1 MNKNNKNIFHK
12 TLSANYNYCILQ
24 KLKPILKPIIIISM
38 KILAGLSHKK
48 LARYLAE
55 ELNCKYVKTYITTFD
70 DAETRV
76 EILEDMYKCDV
87 VIVQST
93 SRPANNHLMELLL
106 LVDTVKRAGA
116 SQVTAVIPYFGYSR
130 QDRSS
135 CSFTPVSSR
144 LVASMLEVAGV
155 NHVIT
160 VDLHSQQLEGFFKI
174 PLQNLDPISLFAPI
188 IETYNNSIIVSPD
201 VGGFVRVRDVNRL
214 FNMNIAVINKS
225 RDVKRYSRP
234 LAEFA
239 SAREFVGGSERRTA
253 AYSDVREDS
262 SLVPTHKLPAEVELC
277 KMSNDKCQISE
288 IIGNVS
294 GKHCILIDDIVDS
307 GETLC
312 KGAKL
317 LMEVGAL
324 SVNAFITHPVLSSMS
339 KENIQNSDIMNVL

>member
-1 MNKNNKNIFHK
+1 MNKNIFHK
-12 TLSANYNYCILQ
+12 TLSANYNYYILQ
-24 KLKPILKPIIIISM
+24 KLKPIIIISM

-55 ELNCKYVKTYITTFD
+55 ELNCEYVETYITAFD
-70 DAETRV
+70 DTETRV
-76 EILEDMYKCDV
+76 QILEDMHKCDV

-130 QDRSS
+130 QDRRS

-174 PLQNLDPISLFAPI
+174 PIQNLDPISLFAPI

-225 RDVKRYSRP
+225 REVKRS
-234 LAEFA
+234 
-239 SAREFVGGSERRTA
+239 T
-253 AYSDVREDS
+253 
-262 SLVPTHKLPAEVELC
+262 
-277 KMSNDKCQISE
+277 DKCQMSE

-294 GKHCILIDDIVDS
+294 GKHCVLIDDIVDS

-339 KENIQNSDIMNVL
+339 KENIQNSDIMNVYITDTIETTDLPSKFHVISVAPIIIAALQKSTKS

>member
-1 MNKNNKNIFHK
+1 MNKNIFHK
-12 TLSANYNYCILQ
+12 TLSANYNYYILQ
-24 KLKPILKPIIIISM
+24 KLKPIIIISM

-55 ELNCKYVKTYITTFD
+55 ELNCEYVETYITAFD
-70 DAETRV
+70 DTETRV
-76 EILEDMYKCDV
+76 EILEDIHKCDV

-130 QDRSS
+130 QDRRS

-174 PLQNLDPISLFAPI
+174 PIQNLDPISLFAPI

-225 RDVKRYSRP
+225 RETKRS
-234 LAEFA
+234 
-239 SAREFVGGSERRTA
+239 T
-253 AYSDVREDS
+253 
-262 SLVPTHKLPAEVELC
+262 
-277 KMSNDKCQISE
+277 DKCQMSE

-294 GKHCILIDDIVDS
+294 GKHCVLIDDIVDS

-339 KENIQNSDIMNVL
+339 KENIQNSDIMNVYITDTIETTDLPSKFHVISVAPIIIAALQKSTKS

>member
-1 MNKNNKNIFHK
+1 MNRNNKNIFHK

-24 KLKPILKPIIIISM
+24 KLKPIIIISM

-48 LARYLAE
+48 LARCLAE
-55 ELNCKYVKTYITTFD
+55 ELNCKYVETYITTFD

-76 EILEDMYKCDV
+76 EILEDMHKCDV

-130 QDRSS
+130 QDRRS

-144 LVASMLEVAGV
+144 LVANMLEVAGV
-155 NHVIT
+155 DHVIT

-174 PLQNLDPISLFAPI
+174 PVQNLDPISLFAPI

-225 RDVKRYSRP
+225 RDIKS
-234 LAEFA
+234 
-239 SAREFVGGSERRTA
+239 
-253 AYSDVREDS
+253 
-262 SLVPTHKLPAEVELC
+262 
-277 KMSNDKCQISE
+277 SNDKCQMSE

-324 SVNAFITHPVLSSMS
+324 SVNAFITHPVLSRMS
-339 KENIQNSDIMNVL
+339 KENIQNSDVMNVYITDTIETTDLPSKFHVISVAPIIIAALQKSVRL

>member
-1 MNKNNKNIFHK
+1 
-12 TLSANYNYCILQ
+12 
-24 KLKPILKPIIIISM
+24 M

-55 ELNCKYVKTYITTFD
+55 ELNCEYVETYITAFD
-70 DAETRV
+70 DTETRV
-76 EILEDMYKCDV
+76 EILEDIHKCDV

-130 QDRSS
+130 QDRRS

-174 PLQNLDPISLFAPI
+174 PIQNLDPISLFAPI

-225 RDVKRYSRP
+225 RETKRS
-234 LAEFA
+234 
-239 SAREFVGGSERRTA
+239 T
-253 AYSDVREDS
+253 
-262 SLVPTHKLPAEVELC
+262 
-277 KMSNDKCQISE
+277 DKCQMSE

-294 GKHCILIDDIVDS
+294 GKHCVLIDDIVDS

-339 KENIQNSDIMNVL
+339 KENIQNSDIMNVYITDTIETTDLPSKFHVISVAPIIIAALQKSTKS

>member
-1 MNKNNKNIFHK
+1 
-12 TLSANYNYCILQ
+12 
-24 KLKPILKPIIIISM
+24 M

-55 ELNCKYVKTYITTFD
+55 ELNCEYVETYITAFD
-70 DAETRV
+70 DTETRV
-76 EILEDMYKCDV
+76 QILEDMHKCDV

-160 VDLHSQQLEGFFKI
+160 VDLHSQQLEVFFKI
-174 PLQNLDPISLFAPI
+174 PIQNLDPISLFAPI

-225 RDVKRYSRP
+225 REAKRS
-234 LAEFA
+234 
-239 SAREFVGGSERRTA
+239 T
-253 AYSDVREDS
+253 
-262 SLVPTHKLPAEVELC
+262 
-277 KMSNDKCQISE
+277 DKCQMSE

-294 GKHCILIDDIVDS
+294 GKHCVLIDDIVDS

-339 KENIQNSDIMNVL
+339 KENIQNSDIMNVYITDTIETTDLPSKFHVISVAPIIIAALQKSTKS

>member
-1 MNKNNKNIFHK
+1 
-12 TLSANYNYCILQ
+12 
-24 KLKPILKPIIIISM
+24 M

-55 ELNCKYVKTYITTFD
+55 ELNCEYVETYITAFD
-70 DAETRV
+70 DTETRV
-76 EILEDMYKCDV
+76 QILEDMHKCDV

-135 CSFTPVSSR
+135 CSFTPVSSH

-174 PLQNLDPISLFAPI
+174 PVQNLDPISLFAPI

-201 VGGFVRVRDVNRL
+201 VGDFVRVRDVNRL

-225 RDVKRYSRP
+225 RDVKR
-234 LAEFA
+234 
-239 SAREFVGGSERRTA
+239 
-253 AYSDVREDS
+253 
-262 SLVPTHKLPAEVELC
+262 
-277 KMSNDKCQISE
+277 SNDKCQMSE

-294 GKHCILIDDIVDS
+294 SKHCILIDDIVD
-307 GETLC
+307 
-312 KGAKL
+312 
-317 LMEVGAL
+317 
-324 SVNAFITHPVLSSMS
+324 I
-339 KENIQNSDIMNVL
+339 

>member
-1 MNKNNKNIFHK
+1 
-12 TLSANYNYCILQ
+12 
-24 KLKPILKPIIIISM
+24 M

-48 LARYLAE
+48 LARCLAE
-55 ELNCKYVKTYITTFD
+55 ELNCKYVETYITTFD

-76 EILEDMYKCDV
+76 EILEDMHKCDV

-130 QDRSS
+130 QDRRS

-144 LVASMLEVAGV
+144 LVANMLEVAGV
-155 NHVIT
+155 DNVIT

-174 PLQNLDPISLFAPI
+174 PVQNLDPISLFAPI
-188 IETYNNSIIVSPD
+188 IKTYNNSIIVSPD

-225 RDVKRYSRP
+225 RDIKS
-234 LAEFA
+234 
-239 SAREFVGGSERRTA
+239 
-253 AYSDVREDS
+253 
-262 SLVPTHKLPAEVELC
+262 
-277 KMSNDKCQISE
+277 SNDKCQMSE

-324 SVNAFITHPVLSSMS
+324 SVNAFITHPVLSRMS
-339 KENIQNSDIMNVL
+339 KENIQNSDVMNVYITDTIETTDLPSKFHVISVAPIIIAALQKSVRL

>member
-1 MNKNNKNIFHK
+1 MSQQCYYSLIDDNLNKNNKNIFHK

-55 ELNCKYVKTYITTFD
+55 ELNCKYVETYITTFD
-70 DAETRV
+70 DTETRV
-76 EILEDMYKCDV
+76 EILEDMHKCDV

-130 QDRSS
+130 QDRRS

-174 PLQNLDPISLFAPI
+174 PVQNLDPISLFAPI

-225 RDVKRYSRP
+225 RDVKR
-234 LAEFA
+234 
-239 SAREFVGGSERRTA
+239 
-253 AYSDVREDS
+253 
-262 SLVPTHKLPAEVELC
+262 
-277 KMSNDKCQISE
+277 SNDKCQISE

-339 KENIQNSDIMNVL
+339 KENIQNSDIMNVYITDTIETTDLPSKFHVISVAPIIIAALQKSVKL

>member
-1 MNKNNKNIFHK
+1 MNRNIFYK

-24 KLKPILKPIIIISM
+24 KIKPILKPIIIISM

-55 ELNCKYVKTYITTFD
+55 ELNCQYVETYITAFD
-70 DAETRV
+70 DTETRV
-76 EILEDMYKCDV
+76 QILEDMHKCDV

-130 QDRSS
+130 QDRRS
-135 CSFTPVSSR
+135 CSFTLVSSR

-174 PLQNLDPISLFAPI
+174 PIQNLDPISLFAPI

-225 RDVKRYSRP
+225 REVKRS
-234 LAEFA
+234 
-239 SAREFVGGSERRTA
+239 T
-253 AYSDVREDS
+253 
-262 SLVPTHKLPAEVELC
+262 
-277 KMSNDKCQISE
+277 NKCQMSE

-294 GKHCILIDDIVDS
+294 GKHCVLIDDIVDS

-339 KENIQNSDIMNVL
+339 KENIQNSDIMNVYITDTIETTDLPSKFHVISVAPIIIAALQKSTKS

>member
-1 MNKNNKNIFHK
+1 MNKNIFHK
-12 TLSANYNYCILQ
+12 TLSANYNYYILQ
-24 KLKPILKPIIIISM
+24 KLKPIIIISM

-55 ELNCKYVKTYITTFD
+55 ELNCEYVETYITAFD
-70 DAETRV
+70 DTETRV
-76 EILEDMYKCDV
+76 QILEDMHKCDV
-87 VIVQST
+87 VIVQSN

-130 QDRSS
+130 QDRRS
-135 CSFTPVSSR
+135 CSFTPLSSR

-174 PLQNLDPISLFAPI
+174 PIQNLDPISLFAPI

-225 RDVKRYSRP
+225 RETKRS
-234 LAEFA
+234 
-239 SAREFVGGSERRTA
+239 T
-253 AYSDVREDS
+253 
-262 SLVPTHKLPAEVELC
+262 
-277 KMSNDKCQISE
+277 DKCQMSE

-294 GKHCILIDDIVDS
+294 GKHCVLIDDIVDS

-339 KENIQNSDIMNVL
+339 KENIQNSDIMNVYITDTIETTDLPSKFHVISVTPIIIAALQKSTKS

>member
-1 MNKNNKNIFHK
+1 MNRNNKNIFHK

-24 KLKPILKPIIIISM
+24 KLKPIIIISM

-48 LARYLAE
+48 LARCLAE
-55 ELNCKYVKTYITTFD
+55 ELNCKYVETYITTFD

-76 EILEDMYKCDV
+76 EILEDMHKCDV

-130 QDRSS
+130 QDRRS

-144 LVASMLEVAGV
+144 LVANMLEVAGV
-155 NHVIT
+155 DHVIT

-174 PLQNLDPISLFAPI
+174 PVQNLDPISLFAPI

-225 RDVKRYSRP
+225 RDIKRS
-234 LAEFA
+234 
-239 SAREFVGGSERRTA
+239 
-253 AYSDVREDS
+253 
-262 SLVPTHKLPAEVELC
+262 H
-277 KMSNDKCQISE
+277 DKCQMSE

-324 SVNAFITHPVLSSMS
+324 SVNAFITHPVLSRMS
-339 KENIQNSDIMNVL
+339 KENILNSDVMNVYITDTIETTDLPSKFHVISVAPIIIAALQKSVRL

>member
-1 MNKNNKNIFHK
+1 
-12 TLSANYNYCILQ
+12 
-24 KLKPILKPIIIISM
+24 M

-55 ELNCKYVKTYITTFD
+55 ELNCQYVETYITAFD
-70 DAETRV
+70 DTETRV
-76 EILEDMYKCDV
+76 QILEDMHKCDV

-106 LVDTVKRAGA
+106 LVDMVKRAGA

-130 QDRSS
+130 QDRRS

-174 PLQNLDPISLFAPI
+174 PIQNLDPISLFAPI

-225 RDVKRYSRP
+225 REVKRS
-234 LAEFA
+234 
-239 SAREFVGGSERRTA
+239 T
-253 AYSDVREDS
+253 
-262 SLVPTHKLPAEVELC
+262 
-277 KMSNDKCQISE
+277 DKCQMSE

-294 GKHCILIDDIVDS
+294 GKHCVLIDDIVDS

-339 KENIQNSDIMNVL
+339 KENIQNSDIMNVYITDTIETTDLPSKFHVISVAPIIIAALQKSTKS

>member
-1 MNKNNKNIFHK
+1 
-12 TLSANYNYCILQ
+12 
-24 KLKPILKPIIIISM
+24 M

-55 ELNCKYVKTYITTFD
+55 ELNCEYVETYITAFD
-70 DAETRV
+70 DTETRV
-76 EILEDMYKCDV
+76 QILEDMHKCDV

-130 QDRSS
+130 QDRRS

-174 PLQNLDPISLFAPI
+174 PIQNLDPISLFAPI

-225 RDVKRYSRP
+225 REVKRS
-234 LAEFA
+234 
-239 SAREFVGGSERRTA
+239 T
-253 AYSDVREDS
+253 
-262 SLVPTHKLPAEVELC
+262 
-277 KMSNDKCQISE
+277 DKCQMSE

-294 GKHCILIDDIVDS
+294 GKHCVLIDDIVDS

-339 KENIQNSDIMNVL
+339 KENIQNSDIMNVYITDTIETTDLPSKFHVISVAPIIIAALQKSTKS

>member
-1 MNKNNKNIFHK
+1 MNKNIFHK
-12 TLSANYNYCILQ
+12 TLSANYNYYILQ
-24 KLKPILKPIIIISM
+24 KLKPIIIISM

-55 ELNCKYVKTYITTFD
+55 ELNCEYVETYITAFD
-70 DAETRV
+70 DTETRV
-76 EILEDMYKCDV
+76 QILEDMHKCDV

-130 QDRSS
+130 QDRRS

-174 PLQNLDPISLFAPI
+174 PIQNLDPISLFAPI

-214 FNMNIAVINKS
+214 LNMNIAVINKS
-225 RDVKRYSRP
+225 REVKRS
-234 LAEFA
+234 
-239 SAREFVGGSERRTA
+239 T
-253 AYSDVREDS
+253 
-262 SLVPTHKLPAEVELC
+262 
-277 KMSNDKCQISE
+277 DKCQMSE

-294 GKHCILIDDIVDS
+294 GKHCVLIDDIVDS

-339 KENIQNSDIMNVL
+339 KENIQNSDIMNVYITDTIETTDLPSKFHVISVAPIIIAALQKSTKS

>member
-1 MNKNNKNIFHK
+1 MNRNIFHK

-24 KLKPILKPIIIISM
+24 KIKPILKPIIIISM

-55 ELNCKYVKTYITTFD
+55 ELNCQYVETYITAFD
-70 DAETRV
+70 DTETRV
-76 EILEDMYKCDV
+76 QILEDMHKCDV

-130 QDRSS
+130 QDRRS

-174 PLQNLDPISLFAPI
+174 PIQNLDPISLFAPI

-225 RDVKRYSRP
+225 REVKRS
-234 LAEFA
+234 
-239 SAREFVGGSERRTA
+239 T
-253 AYSDVREDS
+253 
-262 SLVPTHKLPAEVELC
+262 
-277 KMSNDKCQISE
+277 DKCQMSE

-294 GKHCILIDDIVDS
+294 GKHCVLIDDIVDS

-339 KENIQNSDIMNVL
+339 KENIQNSDIMNVYITDTIETTDLPSKFHVISVAPIIIAALQKSTKS

>member
-1 MNKNNKNIFHK
+1 
-12 TLSANYNYCILQ
+12 
-24 KLKPILKPIIIISM
+24 M

-55 ELNCKYVKTYITTFD
+55 ELNCEYVETYITAFD
-70 DAETRV
+70 DTETRV
-76 EILEDMYKCDV
+76 QILEDMHKCDV

-174 PLQNLDPISLFAPI
+174 PVQNLDPISLFAPI

-225 RDVKRYSRP
+225 RDVKR
-234 LAEFA
+234 
-239 SAREFVGGSERRTA
+239 
-253 AYSDVREDS
+253 
-262 SLVPTHKLPAEVELC
+262 
-277 KMSNDKCQISE
+277 SNDKCQMSE

-294 GKHCILIDDIVDS
+294 SKHCILIDDIVDS

-339 KENIQNSDIMNVL
+339 KENIQNSDIMNVYITDTIETTDLPSKFHVISVAPIIIAALQKSVRL

>member
-1 MNKNNKNIFHK
+1 M
-12 TLSANYNYCILQ
+12 
-24 KLKPILKPIIIISM
+24 
-38 KILAGLSHKK
+38 
-48 LARYLAE
+48 E
-55 ELNCKYVKTYITTFD
+55 TYITAFD
-70 DAETRV
+70 DTETRV
-76 EILEDMYKCDV
+76 QILEDMHKCDV

-130 QDRSS
+130 QDRRS

-144 LVASMLEVAGV
+144 LVASMLEVSSV

-174 PLQNLDPISLFAPI
+174 PIQNLDPISLFAPI

-225 RDVKRYSRP
+225 REVKRS
-234 LAEFA
+234 
-239 SAREFVGGSERRTA
+239 T
-253 AYSDVREDS
+253 
-262 SLVPTHKLPAEVELC
+262 
-277 KMSNDKCQISE
+277 NKCQMSE

-294 GKHCILIDDIVDS
+294 GKHCVLIDDIVDS
-307 GETLC
+307 DETLC

-339 KENIQNSDIMNVL
+339 KENIQNYDIMNVYITDIIETTDLPSKFHVISVAPIIIAALQKSTKS

>member
-24 KLKPILKPIIIISM
+24 KLKPIIIISM

-55 ELNCKYVKTYITTFD
+55 ELNCEYVETYITAFD

-76 EILEDMYKCDV
+76 EILEDMHKCDV

-130 QDRSS
+130 QDRRY

-201 VGGFVRVRDVNRL
+201 VGGFARVRDVNRL

-225 RDVKRYSRP
+225 RDVK
-234 LAEFA
+234 
-239 SAREFVGGSERRTA
+239 
-253 AYSDVREDS
+253 
-262 SLVPTHKLPAEVELC
+262 K
-277 KMSNDKCQISE
+277 SNDKCQISE

-317 LMEVGAL
+317 LMEGAL
-324 SVNAFITHPVLSSMS
+324 SVNAFITHPVLSRMS
-339 KENIQNSDIMNVL
+339 KKNIQNSDIMNVYITDTIETTDLPSKFHVISVAPIIIAALQKSVKL

>member
-1 MNKNNKNIFHK
+1 LNKNNKNIFHK

-24 KLKPILKPIIIISM
+24 KLKPIIIISM

-55 ELNCKYVKTYITTFD
+55 ELNCEYVETYITAFD

-76 EILEDMYKCDV
+76 EILEDMHKCDV

-130 QDRSS
+130 QDRRY

-201 VGGFVRVRDVNRL
+201 VGGFARVRDVNRL

-225 RDVKRYSRP
+225 RDVK
-234 LAEFA
+234 
-239 SAREFVGGSERRTA
+239 
-253 AYSDVREDS
+253 
-262 SLVPTHKLPAEVELC
+262 K
-277 KMSNDKCQISE
+277 SNDKCQISE

-324 SVNAFITHPVLSSMS
+324 SVNAFITHPVLSRMS
-339 KENIQNSDIMNVL
+339 KKNIQNSDIMNVYITDTIETTDLPSKFHVISVAPIIIAALQKSVKL

>member
-1 MNKNNKNIFHK
+1 MNKNNKNIFYK

-24 KLKPILKPIIIISM
+24 KLKPIIIISM

-48 LARYLAE
+48 LARYLAK
-55 ELNCKYVKTYITTFD
+55 ELNCKYVETYITTFD

-76 EILEDMYKCDV
+76 EILEDMHKCDV

-174 PLQNLDPISLFAPI
+174 PVQNLDPISLFAPI

-225 RDVKRYSRP
+225 RDVKR
-234 LAEFA
+234 
-239 SAREFVGGSERRTA
+239 
-253 AYSDVREDS
+253 
-262 SLVPTHKLPAEVELC
+262 
-277 KMSNDKCQISE
+277 SNDKCQMSE

-294 GKHCILIDDIVDS
+294 SKHCILIDDIVDS

-339 KENIQNSDIMNVL
+339 KENIQNSDIMNVYITDTIETTDLPSKFHVISVAPIIIAALQKSVKS

>member
-55 ELNCKYVKTYITTFD
+55 ELNCKYVETYITTFD
-70 DAETRV
+70 DTETRV
-76 EILEDMYKCDV
+76 EILEDMHKCDV

-130 QDRSS
+130 QDRRS

-174 PLQNLDPISLFAPI
+174 PVQNLDPISLFAPI

-225 RDVKRYSRP
+225 RDVKR
-234 LAEFA
+234 
-239 SAREFVGGSERRTA
+239 
-253 AYSDVREDS
+253 
-262 SLVPTHKLPAEVELC
+262 
-277 KMSNDKCQISE
+277 SNDKCQISE

-339 KENIQNSDIMNVL
+339 KENIQNSDIMNVYITDTIETTDLPSKFHVISVAPIIIAALQKSVKL

>member
-24 KLKPILKPIIIISM
+24 KLKPIIIISM
-38 KILAGLSHKK
+38 KILTGLSHKK

-55 ELNCKYVKTYITTFD
+55 ELNCKYVETYITTFD

-76 EILEDMYKCDV
+76 EILEDMYRCDV

-116 SQVTAVIPYFGYSR
+116 SQLTAVIPYFGYSR
-130 QDRSS
+130 QDRRS

-144 LVASMLEVAGV
+144 LVANMLEVAGV
-155 NHVIT
+155 DHVIT

-174 PLQNLDPISLFAPI
+174 PVQNLDPISLFAPI

-225 RDVKRYSRP
+225 REVKR
-234 LAEFA
+234 
-239 SAREFVGGSERRTA
+239 
-253 AYSDVREDS
+253 
-262 SLVPTHKLPAEVELC
+262 
-277 KMSNDKCQISE
+277 SNDKCQMSE

-324 SVNAFITHPVLSSMS
+324 SVNAFITHPVLSRMS
-339 KENIQNSDIMNVL
+339 KENIQNSDIMNVYITDTIETTDLPSKFHVISVAPIIIAALQKSAKL